1 MGVKGLSNQG
11 DSELNQHF
19 LTSLCDWTRKLAP
32 LLNQWDAKSKPIN
45 QSYSKVKP
53 INQSN
58 VKLKPIATRSF
69 AFPALCKNLL
79 ESTLSSYWI
88 FVKSSLALIGLCD
101 PFAITTLYGNVI
113 ELQCKWKQQRTSSR
127 QSTSWPVFYQKDLGT
142 RLNPR

>member
-45 QSYSKVKP
+45 QSFSKVKP

-113 ELQCKWKQQRTSSR
+113 ELQCKWKQQRTSCR
-127 QSTSWPVFYQKDLGT
+127 QSTSWPVFY
-142 RLNPR
+142 